1 MRFLFKNPKSF
12 AEAWLSTF
20 VVAGF
25 PLVGKTYLANLHPK
39 EYIDSD
45 YSQFQNDYNWP
56 TNYISKILMEWDV
69 GGSNKIILT
78 STHEDVL
85 KALKENNMDYLVVI
99 PKQKCLGEWRRRYI
113 ARKENKFP
121 MKKMMDNWEDW
132 LHNIKSTHNNIC
144 ELDANEYLSNVFD
157 EIS

>member
-1 MRFLFKNPKSF
+1 MRFLFKNSKSF
-12 AEAWLSTF
+12 AEAQLSTL

-25 PLVGKTYLANLHPK
+25 PLVGKSYLTRLHPN

-45 YSQFQNDYNWP
+45 SSQFRNDYDWP
-56 TNYISKILMEWDV
+56 TNYISKILMEWDL

-85 KALKENNMDYLVVI
+85 KALKESNMDYLVVI
-99 PKQKCLGEWRRRYI
+99 PKRSALGEWCRRYI
-113 ARKENKFP
+113 AMKE
-121 MKKMMDNWEDW
+121 MMDNWEDW
-132 LHNIKSTHNNIC
+132 LHNIKSSHNNIC
-144 ELDANEYLSNVFD
+144 ELDTNEYLSNVFD